1 MGCQPAFRTAAQRNL
16 VTGLQKINREQF
28 DLGLIPTRPGF
39 EPCKGC
45 FPPADLP
52 SFIQAKG
59 AIVVGERLR

>member
-1 MGCQPAFRTAAQRNL
+1 MSRQPAFRAAAQRYL
-16 VTGLQKINREQF
+16 VVGLQKINGEQF
-28 DLGLIPTRPGF
+28 DLGLIPTRSGF

-45 FPPADLP
+45 FPPEDLP